1 MDKKKIIIP
10 IIILVLIL
18 IIILFGL
25 KQLLGKHLKTYD
37 RYIASIIVETTK
49 KGEETK
55 TMTTLDLKDDGKVAI
70 VNTSFK
76 EYPLY
81 ITKKGVLFE
90 SGGRFRRIKSEYTYR
105 DIYAI
110 LNEIDF
116 EKKDGSYH
124 PNIKT
129 ETINKLLDSLFIDYE
144 MTRDTVGNIT
154 VKDQKIEEFSVY
166 LRGFYGYEK
175 LGIIVMFE
183 NMSDQYKIESPMF
196 YENLI
201 DDGDE
206 AELRFVD

>member
-1 MDKKKIIIP
+1 MKEKKIIIP
-10 IIILVLIL
+10 VILLVLL
-18 IIILFGL
+18 LVIILFVL
-25 KQLLGKHLKTYD
+25 KSFFGSNLKTYD

-49 KGEETK
+49 KGEENK

-81 ITKKGVLFE
+81 MTKKGVIFE
-90 SGGRFRRIKSEYTYR
+90 KGGRFRRIKSEYTYR

-116 EKKDGSYH
+116 EKKDGNYH
-124 PNIKT
+124 PNIKA

-154 VKDQKIEEFSVY
+154 VKNQKIEEFSVY
-166 LRGFYGYEK
+166 LRGFYGYDK
-175 LGIIVMFE
+175 LGIVVMFE
-183 NMSDQYKIESPMF
+183 SMSDEYKIESPVF

-206 AELRFVD
+206 MELRFVD

>member
-1 MDKKKIIIP
+1 
-10 IIILVLIL
+10 
-18 IIILFGL
+18 
-25 KQLLGKHLKTYD
+25 
-37 RYIASIIVETTK
+37 
-49 KGEETK
+49 
-55 TMTTLDLKDDGKVAI
+55 
-70 VNTSFK
+70 
-76 EYPLY
+76 
-81 ITKKGVLFE
+81 
-90 SGGRFRRIKSEYTYR
+90 
-105 DIYAI
+105 
-110 LNEIDF
+110 
-116 EKKDGSYH
+116 
-124 PNIKT
+124 
-129 ETINKLLDSLFIDYE
+129 